1 MTSYSSSKVN
11 RLGSAFLVAS
21 TLCALC
27 AADTLTNQPPWA
39 EAQLQG
45 PPTRYAVDV
54 EHYRFR
60 ATCDVGNPSFYPVP
74 QDTVTR
80 ETYLRCLEAQNPAEI
95 ARNPNRGM
103 DGPRVFMPVLV
114 KYVQTGDAAWADA
127 CIAMLKAF
135 HAEMQKQVAER
146 KWFWQ
151 FEHPPALVPLYRK
164 YLLQGGAMK
173 PDADWFREMWLY
185 YCRNLHVW
193 DTEPVEWRGG
203 CHRSMPEAYV
213 KGRAAAWYPDIPEA
227 AHWKRYSELVFD
239 DF

>member
-1 MTSYSSSKVN
+1 MTQQFISLSL
-11 RLGSAFLVAS
+11 RALLLLTPIAAIATDAS
-21 TLCALC
+21 
-27 AADTLTNQPPWA
+27 NQPPAWA

-45 PPTRYAVDV
+45 PPTRYALDV
-54 EHYRFR
+54 ERYRFNG
-60 ATCDVGNPSFYPVP
+60 TCDVGNPSFYPVP

-114 KYVQTGDAAWADA
+114 KYVQTGDAVWADA

-164 YLLQGGAMK
+164 YLL
-173 PDADWFREMWLY
+173 
-185 YCRNLHVW
+185 
-193 DTEPVEWRGG
+193 
-203 CHRSMPEAYV
+203 
-213 KGRAAAWYPDIPEA
+213 
-227 AHWKRYSELVFD
+227 
-239 DF
+239 